1 MIKSVVVIP
10 VHVNDSVGLLILL
23 KAFFIQYFWV
33 TLSTQYSAIMNDAS
47 WWLVIAHHPFLHS
60 QTN

>member
-1 MIKSVVVIP
+1 
-10 VHVNDSVGLLILL
+10 
-23 KAFFIQYFWV
+23 
-33 TLSTQYSAIMNDAS
+33 LSTQYSAIMNDAS